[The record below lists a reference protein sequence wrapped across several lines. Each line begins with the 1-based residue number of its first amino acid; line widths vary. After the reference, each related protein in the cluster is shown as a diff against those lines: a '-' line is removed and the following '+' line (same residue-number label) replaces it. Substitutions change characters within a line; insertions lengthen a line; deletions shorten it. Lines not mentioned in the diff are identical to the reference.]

1 VWRRQLRDLAD
12 EFTVVAWDAP
22 GCGLS
27 SDPPDSFRLPEY
39 ADALAGLVSALELR
53 RPSVLGHSFGGAL
66 ALELHRRHSDLP
78 GALILVGAYAGWA
91 GSLPQ
96 VEVEQRLGFAL
107 EVAERLPGG
116 FEPRSMRGLF
126 SDVMP
131 SDTADEL
138 AAIMSE
144 IRPVAT
150 RSMAYGLAEADLR
163 ESLPAVDVP
172 TLLVCGDSDERSP
185 PDVAEALH
193 RSIPASRLVMMPGG
207 HECHLE
213 FPERFNAEVRAF
225 LRSLEG

>member
-1 VWRRQLRDLAD
+1 
-12 EFTVVAWDAP
+12 
-22 GCGLS
+22 
-27 SDPPDSFRLPEY
+27 
-39 ADALAGLVSALELR
+39 
-53 RPSVLGHSFGGAL
+53 
-66 ALELHRRHSDLP
+66 
-78 GALILVGAYAGWA
+78 
-91 GSLPQ
+91 
-96 VEVEQRLGFAL
+96 
-107 EVAERLPGG
+107 
-116 FEPRSMRGLF
+116 
-126 SDVMP
+126 MP
-131 SDTADEL
+131 SETADEL